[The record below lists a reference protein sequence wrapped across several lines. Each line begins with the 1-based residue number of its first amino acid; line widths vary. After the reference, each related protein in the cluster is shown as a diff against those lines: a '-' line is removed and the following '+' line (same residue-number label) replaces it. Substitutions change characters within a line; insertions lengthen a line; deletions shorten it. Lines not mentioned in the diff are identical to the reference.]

1 MRTKMRRRTKKEIER
16 SVNEEEGMSES
27 IESYQKVKRKDI
39 LCVYLCVQ
47 YKIRLQ
53 NESIRN
59 SSEAKLN

>member
-1 MRTKMRRRTKKEIER
+1 MRTKMRRRTKKEIE
-16 SVNEEEGMSES
+16 STGSDNEQEGMSES

-59 SSEAKLN
+59 S